1 MSKKLADS
9 IISLRRK
16 HGFSQEQLAEKIGV
30 TRQAISNW
38 ERGTATPDVET
49 LNLIAKLLD
58 TDLLA
63 IINGESNEQKKAKD
77 TIPHRT
83 ALLIAIIVLMIV
95 HFLLAFLNKIEM
107 IQVVLVPG
115 VLVVLSVLIHF
126 IFRHVT
132 AQNDFSIIAGFDKKK
147 DNIEIVKK
155 QLATIDLLNLAVV
168 LFINVL
174 FFAMYTGPKEGHLI
188 GSLIFLGAY
197 FIMIIIIIVGV
208 NLKIKAR

>member
-38 ERGTATPDVET
+38 ERGTAAPDVET
-49 LNLIAKLLD
+49 LNLIAKLFD

-63 IINGESNEQKKAKD
+63 IINGESNEQEKAKD

-147 DNIEIVKK
+147 DNVETVKNN
-155 QLATIDLLNLAVV
+155 LLQSTCSILLLCFLSMFCFLQCIPGRRKGTLLAV
-168 LFINVL
+168 
-174 FFAMYTGPKEGHLI
+174 
-188 GSLIFLGAY
+188 
-197 FIMIIIIIVGV
+197 
-208 NLKIKAR
+208 

>member
-1 MSKKLADS
+1 M
-9 IISLRRK
+9 
-16 HGFSQEQLAEKIGV
+16 
-30 TRQAISNW
+30 
-38 ERGTATPDVET
+38 
-49 LNLIAKLLD
+49 
-58 TDLLA
+58 DLLA
-63 IINGESNEQKKAKD
+63 IINGESNEQEKAKD

-147 DNIEIVKK
+147 DNVETVKK

-174 FFAMYTGPKEGHLI
+174 FFAMYTGPKEGSLI
-188 GSLIFLGAY
+188 GSLIFLSTY

-208 NLKIKAR
+208 NLKIKTR

>member
-49 LNLIAKLLD
+49 LNLIAKLFD
-58 TDLLA
+58 MDLLA
-63 IINGESNEQKKAKD
+63 IINGESNEQEKAKD

-95 HFLLAFLNKIEM
+95 HSSSPFLT
-107 IQVVLVPG
+107 
-115 VLVVLSVLIHF
+115 
-126 IFRHVT
+126 R
-132 AQNDFSIIAGFDKKK
+132 
-147 DNIEIVKK
+147 
-155 QLATIDLLNLAVV
+155 
-168 LFINVL
+168 
-174 FFAMYTGPKEGHLI
+174 
-188 GSLIFLGAY
+188 
-197 FIMIIIIIVGV
+197 
-208 NLKIKAR
+208 LK

>member
-38 ERGTATPDVET
+38 ERGTAAPDVET
-49 LNLIAKLLD
+49 LNLIAKLFD

-63 IINGESNEQKKAKD
+63 IINGESNEQEKAKD

-147 DNIEIVKK
+147 DNVETVKK
-155 QLATIDLLNLAVV
+155 TTCYNRLAQSCCCAFYQCFVFCNVYRAEGRVPYWQFDLSE
-168 LFINVL
+168 
-174 FFAMYTGPKEGHLI
+174 Y
-188 GSLIFLGAY
+188 IFHHDHNY
-197 FIMIIIIIVGV
+197 HCRREPE
-208 NLKIKAR
+208 N

>member
-38 ERGTATPDVET
+38 ERGTAAPDVET
-49 LNLIAKLLD
+49 LNLIAKLFD

-63 IINGESNEQKKAKD
+63 IINGESNEQEKAKD

-147 DNIEIVKK
+147 DNVETVKNNLL
-155 QLATIDLLNLAVV
+155 QSTCSILLLCFLSMFCFCNVYRAEGRVPYWQFDLSE
-168 LFINVL
+168 
-174 FFAMYTGPKEGHLI
+174 Y
-188 GSLIFLGAY
+188 IFHHDHNY
-197 FIMIIIIIVGV
+197 HCRREPE
-208 NLKIKAR
+208 N

>member
-49 LNLIAKLLD
+49 LNLIAKLFD

-63 IINGESNEQKKAKD
+63 IINGESNEQEKAKD

-107 IQVVLVPG
+107 DTSGISSGSPLCAV
-115 VLVVLSVLIHF
+115 SVNPL
-126 IFRHVT
+126 
-132 AQNDFSIIAGFDKKK
+132 
-147 DNIEIVKK
+147 
-155 QLATIDLLNLAVV
+155 
-168 LFINVL
+168 
-174 FFAMYTGPKEGHLI
+174 
-188 GSLIFLGAY
+188 Y
-197 FIMIIIIIVGV
+197 FPSC
-208 NLKIKAR
+208 NCTE

>member
-1 MSKKLADS
+1 M
-9 IISLRRK
+9 
-16 HGFSQEQLAEKIGV
+16 
-30 TRQAISNW
+30 
-38 ERGTATPDVET
+38 
-49 LNLIAKLLD
+49 
-58 TDLLA
+58 DLLA
-63 IINGESNEQKKAKD
+63 IINGESNEQEKAKD

-147 DNIEIVKK
+147 DNVETVKK

-174 FFAMYTGPKEGHLI
+174 FFAMYTGSKEGSLI
-188 GSLIFLGAY
+188 GSLIFLSTY

-208 NLKIKAR
+208 NLKIKTR

>member
-63 IINGESNEQKKAKD
+63 IINGESNEQEKAKD
-77 TIPHRT
+77 TISHRT
-83 ALLIAIIVLMIV
+83 TLLIAIIVLMIV

-147 DNIEIVKK
+147 DNIEIVKNN
-155 QLATIDLLNLAVV
+155 LLQSLCSILPLCFLLMYCFLQCIPGRRKGILLAV
-168 LFINVL
+168 
-174 FFAMYTGPKEGHLI
+174 
-188 GSLIFLGAY
+188 
-197 FIMIIIIIVGV
+197 
-208 NLKIKAR
+208 

>member
-63 IINGESNEQKKAKD
+63 IINGESEGYNLTSNNTFDSNNRAD
-77 TIPHRT
+77 DR
-83 ALLIAIIVLMIV
+83 
-95 HFLLAFLNKIEM
+95 AF
-107 IQVVLVPG
+107 PPR
-115 VLVVLSVLIHF
+115 LS
-126 IFRHVT
+126 
-132 AQNDFSIIAGFDKKK
+132 
-147 DNIEIVKK
+147 
-155 QLATIDLLNLAVV
+155 
-168 LFINVL
+168 
-174 FFAMYTGPKEGHLI
+174 
-188 GSLIFLGAY
+188 
-197 FIMIIIIIVGV
+197 
-208 NLKIKAR
+208 

>member
-9 IISLRRK
+9 IISLQRK

-38 ERGTATPDVET
+38 ERGTAAPDVET
-49 LNLIAKLLD
+49 LNLIAKLFD

-63 IINGESNEQKKAKD
+63 IINGESNEQEKAKD

-147 DNIEIVKK
+147 DNVETVKK

-174 FFAMYTGPKEGHLI
+174 FFAMYTGPKEGYLI
-188 GSLIFLGAY
+188 GSLIFLSTY

-208 NLKIKAR
+208 NLKIKTR